1 MALLVQ
7 FDLTGLLV
15 DAEVPFLGDDAFFF
29 LDVLLEARNQLV
41 DLLIELGAV
50 FGLAGDD
57 QRGTCFVDQDRVDFI
72 DDREVEFALVLFL
85 EAERH
90 VVAQVVEAELVVSA
104 VGNIGGIGGA
114 LFFRRLERRDD
125 TDGEAEEFIQRTHPV
140 GVAAGQVVV
149 DGDHV
154 YTLAGQ
160 CVEVHRQGCHQ
171 RLAFT
176 GAHFGDTPFVQ
187 GHAADQLHV
196 EVAHAHDALAGFT
209 ADGECFGEDLVE
221 GFAFLETGLELFGL
235 AARLLVGERQHLLF
249 ECIDGL
255 HRLEHAFDFTLI
267 LASKE
272 FLQ

>member
-1 MALLVQ
+1 M
-7 FDLTGLLV
+7 
-15 DAEVPFLGDDAFFF
+15 
-29 LDVLLEARNQLV
+29 
-41 DLLIELGAV
+41 
-50 FGLAGDD
+50 
-57 QRGTCFVDQDRVDFI
+57 
-72 DDREVEFALVLFL
+72 
-85 EAERH
+85 
-90 VVAQVVEAELVVSA
+90 
-104 VGNIGGIGGA
+104 
-114 LFFRRLERRDD
+114 
-125 TDGEAEEFIQRTHPV
+125 
-140 GVAAGQVVV
+140 
-149 DGDHV
+149 

-235 AARLLVGERQHLLF
+235 AAQLLVGERQHLLF